1 MKFGQVENPENVDF
15 SIPVDNKGC
24 AAVLGGSGATDPKIY
39 IGCAKWNKTDLKN
52 FYPKGVKDELGYYA
66 SQFNSIE
73 LNATFYRL
81 FPPQQFTKWKEN
93 TPEGFKFFPKLGQDI
108 SHWSRLKDTEKAV
121 DAFVQNASHLEEKL
135 GTPFLQMHNNFG
147 PKDFDRVKAFVENWK
162 YDIPLAVEF
171 RHTDWF
177 NNKEV
182 AAELYDLLEN
192 NKVTNVLVDTAG
204 RRDLMHMRLT
214 TPTAFVRYVGANHAS
229 DYTRLDDWI
238 ERIATWKTGG
248 LSELYFFIHQN
259 TEKESPLLAAYFIEK
274 LNKKI
279 GTDLKIPETLNSMPE
294 DQRKLF

>member
-15 SIPVDNKGC
+15 SIPADDKGC
-24 AAVLGGSGATDPKIY
+24 AAVLKASGASDCKIF

-81 FPPQQFTKWKEN
+81 FPPQQFAKWKEN

-177 NNKEV
+177 NTEV
-182 AAELYDLLEN
+182 AAELYDLLEKN
-192 NKVTNVLVDTAG
+192 CVTNVLVDTAG

-229 DYTRLDDWI
+229 DYTRLDAWI
-238 ERIATWKTGG
+238 ERIAAWKTGG

-279 GTDLKIPETLNSMPE
+279 GSDLKVPATLQQNPA
-294 DQRKLF
+294 LF